1 MLRLV
6 LRWDE
11 VGPSHKNILGEG
23 EAVAP
28 ALGNFFPA
36 SAVEGKSSGGVGRGE
51 AWTAAGPA
59 ARLQDGTSQP
69 ALLADAQ
76 QS

>member
-1 MLRLV
+1 M

-11 VGPSHKNILGEG
+11 LGPSHKIILGEG

-28 ALGNFFPA
+28 ALENVFPA
-36 SAVEGKSSGGVGRGE
+36 SAVEGKSSGVVGRGE
-51 AWTAAGPA
+51 AWTVAGPA

-69 ALLADAQ
+69 AILADAQ
-76 QS
+76 